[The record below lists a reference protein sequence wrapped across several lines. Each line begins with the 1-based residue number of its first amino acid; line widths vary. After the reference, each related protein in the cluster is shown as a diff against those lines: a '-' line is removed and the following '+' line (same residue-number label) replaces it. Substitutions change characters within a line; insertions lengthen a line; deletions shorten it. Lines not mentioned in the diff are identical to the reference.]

1 MSVTQ
6 IEELR
11 ARRKGL
17 LDEMREI
24 QSGAEAADRDLT
36 AEETQE
42 FERREADFGAISSR
56 IERDEKLAG
65 LAPIERDNPVNPATE
80 EAEARGVSTDPVESS
95 EVERRAFE
103 KVLRAKG
110 SNAGLDKEE
119 RAALN
124 VGTPA
129 QGGYTVPKAFER
141 QLIES
146 MREFGVIGQL
156 ATHISTGD
164 QGELT
169 VPSVAANS
177 TATWV
182 AEEGPYLDNTGTFG
196 AVTLKAYKAAAISKV
211 SDELLNDSAFD
222 ILGWLAKDL
231 GEALGVLTGA
241 AYATGASNSTTT
253 PRGLVTSATA
263 GVTTAVNT
271 GFTASELIDM
281 YHAVT
286 SPYRDN
292 ASWIMK
298 DATVAII
305 RKFTEA
311 VNGQYLWQPG
321 LQAGTP
327 DTLLG
332 RPVYTDSSIDAVAAS
347 KRVAVFGDIGKA
359 YIIRDV
365 EGTTVKVLDQLYAA
379 NGQVGFR
386 ASLRTDGALRDANAA
401 KALVIKT

>member
-42 FERREADFGAISSR
+42 FERREADFGKITER
-56 IERDEKLAG
+56 IEREEKLAG
-65 LAPIERDNPVNPATE
+65 LSVAERGNPVNPATE
-80 EAEARGVSTDPVESS
+80 EVEARGVSADPVENT
-95 EVERRAFE
+95 EIEKRAFE
-103 KVLRAKG
+103 KLLRSKG
-110 SNAGLDKEE
+110 NMAGLAKEE

-146 MREFGVIGQL
+146 LREFGVIGQL
-156 ATHISTGD
+156 ATHISTSD

-182 AEEGPYLDNTGTFG
+182 AEEGPFLDNTGTFG
-196 AVTLKAYKAAAISKV
+196 SVTLKAYKAAAISKV

-231 GEALGVLTGA
+231 GEAIGKLTGA

-253 PRGLVTSATA
+253 PRGLVASATA

-271 GFTASELIDM
+271 GFTAAELID
-281 YHAVT
+281 HFHKVDG
-286 SPYRDN
+286 PYRAN
-292 ASWIMK
+292 SSWIMN
-298 DATVAII
+298 DSTAAVI

-311 VNGQYLWQPG
+311 VNGQFLWQPG

-327 DTLLG
+327 DVLLG
-332 RPVYTDSSIDAVAAS
+332 RPVYTDPSIDGVAAS
-347 KRVAVFGDIGKA
+347 KRVAVFGDIAKA

-365 EGTTVKVLDQLYAA
+365 EGISMKVLDQLYAA